1 MPATPLGSELKRAR
15 TGNALSLRDVE
26 RRTGL
31 KSGHLSQIET
41 GVIAKPDLAIL
52 WELAALYGLRFPD
65 LLRLAGLGDA
75 VDGSDRARQRTTV
88 ALRALDGLSSG
99 EHAEA
104 LAFIAELKARRGR
117 D

>member
-41 GVIAKPDLAIL
+41 GKIVRPEVALLWDLASL
-52 WELAALYGLRFPD
+52 YALDFELLV
-65 LLRLAGLGDA
+65 RLAGHALTAGDNTLTIA
-75 VDGSDRARQRTTV
+75 FRALNDLSAEERLE
-88 ALRALDGLSSG
+88 ALRYM
-99 EHAEA
+99 
-104 LAFIAELKARRGR
+104 AELKQR
-117 D
+117 